1 MMMRSEPDNRPRRLE
16 RRDWVIDACVA
27 LVVLLVQVAGTYKV
41 ATHRGQAFTFADG
54 LLLGAGAVS
63 LVARRRI
70 PVVVLAVTNAT
81 TLAYFAEAKVD
92 GFAWLSVVVSF
103 GTAIYLR
110 KRLAALGFLVACY
123 VGALWLPDLVGHQH
137 APTALFAL
145 SLGAGLAFMIGTFE
159 AFRLR
164 QQRSIAQAHGKEE
177 ETLRR
182 ATEERMRM
190 ARELHDV
197 VAHNISVINVQ
208 ANTALHLMER
218 QPERARS
225 ALQTINDVSK
235 QALVELRSV
244 LGVLR
249 AVDEDVPRAPAPS
262 LAHLDELLEGARAA
276 GFTVAVEEVG
286 DRRALP
292 AEVDLAAYRIVQ
304 EALTNT
310 VRHSK
315 GRNAVVRISYGE
327 QDFVVEV
334 DDDGAGRGSSN
345 SNESGSGILGM
356 SERAIAL
363 GGYFETGPR
372 GDDGFRVRACLPIH
386 SEEIP
391 T

>member
-1 MMMRSEPDNRPRRLE
+1 MMMRSQAEDRPQRLE
-16 RRDWVIDACVA
+16 RRDWTLDACVA
-27 LVVLLVQVAGTYKV
+27 LVVLLLQVAGTYRV
-41 ATHRGQAFTFADG
+41 ATHRGQAFTVADG
-54 LLLGAGAVS
+54 LLLGVGAVS
-63 LVARRRI
+63 LVARRQC

-92 GFAWLSVVVSF
+92 GFAWLSVVIAF

-110 KRLAALGFLVACY
+110 RRIAALVFLVACY

-145 SLGAGLAFMIGTFE
+145 SLGVGLAFMIATFE

-182 ATEERMRM
+182 ATEEKMRM

-208 ANTALHLMER
+208 ANSALHLMER

-249 AVDEDVPRAPAPS
+249 AVDEDLPRAPVPGLS
-262 LAHLDELLEGARAA
+262 HLGELLEGARAA
-276 GFTVAVEEVG
+276 GFTVAVEEIG
-286 DRRALP
+286 DRKALP

-315 GRNAVVRISYGE
+315 GRKAVVRISYGE
-327 QDFVVEV
+327 QEFVVEV
-334 DDDGAGRGSSN
+334 DDDGARRGSSN

-356 SERAIAL
+356 SERAAAL
-363 GGYFETGPR
+363 GGYLEAGPR
-372 GDDGFRVRACLPIH
+372 DDNGFRVRACIPIH
-386 SEEIP
+386 PESL